1 MTVSYEIDGETYNF
15 ADGTTREEAV
25 KKLEQ
30 FKKEKEQQTT
40 STKDPEY
47 EGVGV
52 ELAEGIVSGGSK
64 IVQGLAELG
73 VGAVDLIADTDYSK
87 KVKDKVVVIKINETE
102 WDGTSRGVDSSSP
115 PYILAAYAFNAKY
128 GANEY
133 DVNSNNHNFYNC
145 LFANNA

>member
-1 MTVSYEIDGETYNF
+1 MAVSYDIEGTTYSF
-15 ADGTTREEAV
+15 PDGTTREEAV
-25 KKLEQ
+25 ERIKNLKVQ
-30 FKKEKEQQTT
+30 KESK

-87 KVKDKVVVIKINETE
+87 K
-102 WDGTSRGVDSSSP
+102 
-115 PYILAAYAFNAKY
+115 
-128 GANEY
+128 
-133 DVNSNNHNFYNC
+133 
-145 LFANNA
+145 